1 MPNASN
7 EHEHTP
13 LLPIGV
19 VTGQT
24 GLTARQI
31 RYYEQ
36 NGLIK
41 PARTNGKQRLYSFQ
55 DLNRLQEINRL
66 LQDGLN
72 MAGIKKIFQDNGL
85 LPEVDQESAEK
96 RVSETEMR
104 KIFHEELKQ
113 AGRFNHGR
121 GKFFNK

>member
-1 MPNASN
+1 MPNANN
-7 EHEHTP
+7 EHEYTP
-13 LLPIGV
+13 LFPIGV

-55 DLNRLQEINRL
+55 DLARLKEIRRL

-72 MAGIKKIFQDNGL
+72 MAGIKKVFRDKGL
-85 LPEVDQESAEK
+85 LNEIAGESSEK
-96 RVSETEMR
+96 KVSETEMR

-113 AGRFNHGR
+113 AGRFNQ
-121 GKFFNK
+121 GKGNFFNK